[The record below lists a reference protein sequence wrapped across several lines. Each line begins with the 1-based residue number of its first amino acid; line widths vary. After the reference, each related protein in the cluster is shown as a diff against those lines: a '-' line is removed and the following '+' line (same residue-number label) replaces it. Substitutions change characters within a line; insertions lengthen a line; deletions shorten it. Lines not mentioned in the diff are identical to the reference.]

1 VVLLPTGSG
10 KSLIYQLAG
19 LLTPGTTLVVDPLV
33 SLIDDQEER
42 LVTDGIDRVVGLHSG
57 RMDNSSARDDA
68 LKAVATGDAIF
79 VFLTPERFQSS
90 RFRENLREAA
100 REQLI
105 NLAVI
110 DEAHCVSE
118 WGHDFR
124 TSYLRLARNIR
135 RLCADRDHRTPPLLA
150 LTGTASPAVLR
161 DVLRE
166 LEIDGTATGALQRP
180 TSYDRKNLT
189 FKKRTGP
196 EAEWCDLVEDA
207 IMADVPAHLGAQVAE
222 LAELREGK
230 TLSGVV
236 FSPHV
241 NGSHGI
247 SEIRDRVIAGFAR
260 SGVALD
266 VEVYAGAAP
275 SGDGDVRAWGQ
286 RRTITASRF
295 KHNLVP
301 MLVGTKA
308 FGMGIDKP
316 NIRYTVHAGCP
327 SSIESFAQE
336 AGRAGRNVNEK
347 ALCVLTAALSGPGV
361 AEKLLD
367 PDITPE
373 ARRVLVNKTRDDLG
387 GDLKRQLYF
396 LGNSFPGEAEEVA
409 NTTKLY
415 AWMLRRGGAPGG
427 RIVIPLRP
435 RPSPQKKPSVGE
447 ADQNDPRRRAREE
460 RRLKELKRAA
470 DEQRSRVDRALYR
483 LAMIGVVDDVTIDGP
498 EVTAHFARYSPGS
511 IDDAYVAYASMIE
524 PGHEEGQREALLG
537 APDGL
542 DERVEHHLRLLT
554 GLVYGTVVRARL
566 MALRNMYELAAG
578 SDDPEHIRAEI
589 NYYLGEGSAAAVLSE
604 AVSRKKLDL
613 PRFIAALKTLPAQ
626 NVEELLGATRR
637 QQETYSNHP
646 LLWFSRALASARG
659 TDDTQAEFADAFR
672 RSLAQLG
679 VYGVDVS
686 DAAAAVE
693 WLAERLRT
701 ENRGRHWDW
710 VAAIFEAW
718 DASPYSDEL
727 LEPLEDQGLS
737 LASHGQINLSELAA
751 ISRRRFRRKGREAAL
766 LADRFNPVVASSTDE
781 SE

>member
-1 VVLLPTGSG
+1 
-10 KSLIYQLAG
+10 
-19 LLTPGTTLVVDPLV
+19 
-33 SLIDDQEER
+33 
-42 LVTDGIDRVVGLHSG
+42 
-57 RMDNSSARDDA
+57 
-68 LKAVATGDAIF
+68 
-79 VFLTPERFQSS
+79 
-90 RFRENLREAA
+90 
-100 REQLI
+100 
-105 NLAVI
+105 
-110 DEAHCVSE
+110 
-118 WGHDFR
+118 
-124 TSYLRLARNIR
+124 
-135 RLCADRDHRTPPLLA
+135 
-150 LTGTASPAVLR
+150 
-161 DVLRE
+161 
-166 LEIDGTATGALQRP
+166 
-180 TSYDRKNLT
+180 
-189 FKKRTGP
+189 
-196 EAEWCDLVEDA
+196 
-207 IMADVPAHLGAQVAE
+207 
-222 LAELREGK
+222 
-230 TLSGVV
+230 
-236 FSPHV
+236 
-241 NGSHGI
+241 
-247 SEIRDRVIAGFAR
+247 
-260 SGVALD
+260 
-266 VEVYAGAAP
+266 
-275 SGDGDVRAWGQ
+275 
-286 RRTITASRF
+286 
-295 KHNLVP
+295 

-554 GLVYGTVVRARL
+554 GLVYVRIGGWLGR
-566 MALRNMYELAAG
+566 
-578 SDDPEHIRAEI
+578 PRAH
-589 NYYLGEGSAAAVLSE
+589 
-604 AVSRKKLDL
+604 
-613 PRFIAALKTLPAQ
+613 
-626 NVEELLGATRR
+626 TR
-637 QQETYSNHP
+637 
-646 LLWFSRALASARG
+646 
-659 TDDTQAEFADAFR
+659 
-672 RSLAQLG
+672 
-679 VYGVDVS
+679 
-686 DAAAAVE
+686 
-693 WLAERLRT
+693 
-701 ENRGRHWDW
+701 
-710 VAAIFEAW
+710 
-718 DASPYSDEL
+718 
-727 LEPLEDQGLS
+727 
-737 LASHGQINLSELAA
+737 
-751 ISRRRFRRKGREAAL
+751 
-766 LADRFNPVVASSTDE
+766 
-781 SE
+781 